1 MKELVIETY
10 KIAAYHRIHYND
22 FLKYTPAIFFITITE
37 LNKKITEDIE
47 IENMRCGQICASI
60 FNAMGGKRK
69 RYKWTD
75 FFKQNKKPRRK
86 EKQSVKE
93 MEMNLIKFT
102 KALGGEING

>member
-10 KIAAYHRIHYND
+10 KIAAFHGIHYND
-22 FLKYTPAIFFITITE
+22 FLRYTPAIFFIMVTE
-37 LNKKITEDIE
+37 LNKRNLEEIE
-47 IENMRCGQICASI
+47 MENMRCGQICASI
-60 FNAMGGKRK
+60 YNTMSGKRK

-75 FFKQNKKPRRK
+75 FFKQNKKQMRK